1 MQDLGDAVVGEHRER
16 VDRRARGE
24 EGVRRWRGR
33 VGGVEGGPGLR
44 DEDLCPFPDVYWKWR
59 EGRMSMWGRM
69 GSRIEARTS
78 SAVEYVLVAEGGE
91 GLRHHLDEL
100 QRGATI
106 VVPLAEGLEEAV
118 ERASKVLANV
128 KTHEERRGE
137 FD

>member
-1 MQDLGDAVVGEHRER
+1 
-16 VDRRARGE
+16 
-24 EGVRRWRGR
+24 
-33 VGGVEGGPGLR
+33 
-44 DEDLCPFPDVYWKWR
+44 
-59 EGRMSMWGRM
+59 MSMWGRM
-69 GSRIEARTS
+69 GSRIEVRTS